1 MSNNILYTPTGSAY
15 NTILIVPS
23 GQTAEEVATQGGWA
37 PSEWAEFDAESYIT
51 NYNDYKQAFSIVD
64 NQPLANT
71 VAFSLPAAKV
81 EASNTVKAQYANLE
95 SSATEGYSA
104 NQLSSQASLPEVN
117 RLPEIQ
123 AVLDAVNVLAVTL
136 SANLAAIDA
145 ATDINEVNNVVNPP
159 TGILSTGRGAAGP
172 LDLNNSYYTE
182 FNSSSLTESET
193 ELYVPGTSTVIP
205 YGSIPGGFD
214 SAGDCFATGDYL
226 VQIREVA
233 TSRVIS
239 EFVCPLAP
247 ANEDVAF

>member
-1 MSNNILYTPTGSAY
+1 MQKVLVITSLGSQVYDIL
-15 NTILIVPS
+15 S
-23 GQTAEEVATQGGWA
+23 GQTAESIAAAGGVTD
-37 PSEWAEFDAESYIT
+37 PSLYQEFAESDFDEACYLYPSSFTLSGSVVGFDLSTAKI
-51 NYNDYKQAFSIVD
+51 QA
-64 NQPLANT
+64 T
-71 VAFSLPAAKV
+71 
-81 EASNTVKAQYANLE
+81 AQEKDKFAGLE
-95 SSATEGYSA
+95 QSATEGYSA
-104 NQLSSQASLPEVN
+104 NQLSSQASLASAS

-123 AVLDAVNVLAVTL
+123 LVLDAVNVLATDL

-145 ATDINEVNNVVNPP
+145 ATDINEVNNIVNPP

-193 ELYVPGTSTVIP
+193 ELYVPGTTTVIS